1 MSFACTSDSLFFY
14 WITDHLNGLTL
25 ILSCR
30 HGWGRW
36 SVRNTRAGFKWHDE
50 SRLLQRI
57 PGFSCTS
64 NQVSCFCSPPHY
76 YECSANK
83 MTDATNCLVQGWS
96 WCPRILRVVILGQLW
111 VGYGLHQ
118 EVWHCLCGLQEWALR
133 APQSISP
140 VVLTLPEGWGCW
152 KQSWYKLSKQPVASK
167 GTLHIQ
173 SVQVLLLL
181 YRIVTA
187 TICIIIITDALCSL
201 SLVEH

>member
-1 MSFACTSDSLFFY
+1 MTSFACKSDSLFFY

-64 NQVSCFCSPPHY
+64 NQVSWFCSRPHY
-76 YECSANK
+76 YERSANK
-83 MTDATNCLVQGWS
+83 MTDATNCLVQGRS
-96 WCPRILRVVILGQLW
+96 WCSWILRVVILGQLW

-118 EVWHCLCGLQEWALR
+118 EVWHCLWTTRMGSPGTPKHQPCGSHASWR
-133 APQSISP
+133 
-140 VVLTLPEGWGCW
+140 VRLP
-152 KQSWYKLSKQPVASK
+152 KTKL
-167 GTLHIQ
+167 IQ
-173 SVQVLLLL
+173 TEQ
-181 YRIVTA
+181 TA
-187 TICIIIITDALCSL
+187 RGK
-201 SLVEH
+201 